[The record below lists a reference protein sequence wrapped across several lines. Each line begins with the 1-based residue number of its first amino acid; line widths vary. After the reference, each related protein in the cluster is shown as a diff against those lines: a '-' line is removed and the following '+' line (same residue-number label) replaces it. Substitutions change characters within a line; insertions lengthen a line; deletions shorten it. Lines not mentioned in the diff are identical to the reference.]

1 MLSNPQAERRKLL
14 NLFYK
19 KNFEKAL
26 ELYTSILSYFID
38 DPDFR
43 KLGGDIYFNLGMT
56 QAAVGE
62 YRQALNLYR
71 KENKLNQALA
81 VAEKIKN
88 LDKED
93 SEIFQTLGELYLQ
106 QNNKQKAAQ
115 NYGEYLRRLF
125 KNGESGKAQRLLQKI
140 RRDGL
145 EEYLSSQFGFVLS
158 KQELNRILEDI
169 SKEKIYVAFFALLK
183 KELARA
189 ERYKREF
196 SIILSECDRILNQDE
211 RMRLKDV
218 CQKTLR
224 ESDIYSLGSRW
235 FFIILPE
242 TNKYGAEG
250 AVNRLKKQLKAT
262 NIGVQFYVASYP
274 TDGTEVKELI
284 VAALRYRIPY

>member
-1 MLSNPQAERRKLL
+1 MLSNPQAEKRKLI

-19 KNFEKAL
+19 KDFEKAL
-26 ELYTSILSYFID
+26 ELYTSLLSYFID

-62 YRQALNLYR
+62 YRQALNLYQ

-106 QNNKQKAAQ
+106 QNKKQKSAQ
-115 NYGEYLRRLF
+115 NFGEYLRRLF
-125 KNGESGKAQRLLQKI
+125 KNGESGKANRVLRKI
-140 RRDGL
+140 RENGL

-211 RMRLKDV
+211 RMRLKGV

-284 VAALRYRIPY
+284 VTALRYRIPY